1 MAESEDEVK
10 SLLMKVKVQK
20 LAWNSTLKNN
30 NNNKI
35 MVYSHITA
43 WQIEGETVEAVTDF
57 IFLGS
62 RITADGDCSHEIKR
76 HLILGRKSVTS
87 LDSILKSSNVT
98 LPTKI
103 HICKAFIFPVVM
115 YGCESWT
122 RKKTEHRRINAFKVL
137 CCRRLLKVPCIS
149 RRSN

>member
-1 MAESEDEVK
+1 
-10 SLLMKVKVQK
+10 
-20 LAWNSTLKNN
+20 
-30 NNNKI
+30 

-137 CCRRLLKVPCIS
+137 CCRRLLKVLWTS
-149 RRSN
+149 RRSNQSFLKEINLHIHLKV